1 MSTILWK
8 ENIEAGEPLARG
20 KDTMRKNILFTGRP
34 GVGKT
39 RVIMNLISGLE
50 GVGGFYTEEI
60 RQKGERKGF
69 RIVTLRGKKGILAHK
84 DLKSPYRV
92 GKYGVN
98 IEDLENIAGK
108 SILLALNDDKKK
120 IVLIDEIG
128 RMELYSPKFQQA
140 VIKAL
145 GSPKRV
151 IGTLQER
158 HNKFID
164 AIREREDVEIIE
176 VTLENR
182 NRLPKELKKKI
193 L

>member
-1 MSTILWK
+1 
-8 ENIEAGEPLARG
+8 
-20 KDTMRKNILFTGRP
+20 MRKNILFTGRP

>member
-1 MSTILWK
+1 MVAAPIGRSVILNEMK
-8 ENIEAGEPLARG
+8 
-20 KDTMRKNILFTGRP
+20 KNILFTGRP

-39 RVIMNLISGLE
+39 TVIMKLIGGLE
-50 GVGGFYTEEI
+50 GAGGFYTEEI
-60 RQKGERKGF
+60 RQRGERKGF

-84 DLKSPYRV
+84 DLNSSYRV

-108 SILLALNDDKKK
+108 SILLALDDAKKK
-120 IVLIDEIG
+120 IILIDEIG
-128 RMELYSPKFQQA
+128 RMELYSPKFQEA

-145 GSPKRV
+145 DSSKRV

-158 HNKFID
+158 HNKFTD
-164 AIREREDVEIIE
+164 AIREREDVELIE

-182 NRLPKELKKKI
+182 KRLIEELKKEI

>member
-1 MSTILWK
+1 
-8 ENIEAGEPLARG
+8 
-20 KDTMRKNILFTGRP
+20 MRKNILFTGRP

-50 GVGGFYTEEI
+50 GVGGFYTEEM

-92 GKYGVN
+92 GKYRVN

-145 GSPKRV
+145 GSSKRV

-182 NRLPKELKKKI
+182 NRLPKELKEKI

>member
-1 MSTILWK
+1 MK
-8 ENIEAGEPLARG
+8 
-20 KDTMRKNILFTGRP
+20 KNILFSGRP

-39 RVIMNLISGLE
+39 TVIMKLISGLE

-60 RQKGERKGF
+60 REKGERKGF

-98 IEDLENIAGK
+98 IEDLEDIAGR
-108 SILLALNDDKKK
+108 SILLALADDKKK
-120 IVLIDEIG
+120 LVLIDEIG
-128 RMELYSPKFQQA
+128 RMELYSPKFQEA

-145 GSPKRV
+145 DSSKRV

-158 HNKFID
+158 HNKFTD
-164 AIREREDVEIIE
+164 TIREREDVEIIE

-182 NRLPKELKKKI
+182 KELIENLREKI

>member
-1 MSTILWK
+1 MK
-8 ENIEAGEPLARG
+8 
-20 KDTMRKNILFTGRP
+20 KNILFTGRP

-39 RVIMNLISGLE
+39 TVIMKLISGLK

-60 RQKGERKGF
+60 RERGERKGF

-84 DLKSPYRV
+84 DLKAPYRV

-98 IEDLENIAGK
+98 IEDLENIAGR
-108 SILLALNDDKKK
+108 SILLALDNIDQK

-128 RMELYSPKFQQA
+128 RMELYSPKFQEA

-145 GSPKRV
+145 DSSKRV
-151 IGTLQER
+151 IGTLQQR
-158 HNKFID
+158 HNKFTD
-164 AIREREDVEIIE
+164 AVRERGDVEIVE

-182 NRLPKELKKKI
+182 KRLIEELREK
-193 L
+193 LLLTDW

>member
-1 MSTILWK
+1 
-8 ENIEAGEPLARG
+8 
-20 KDTMRKNILFTGRP
+20 MRKNILFTGRP

-50 GVGGFYTEEI
+50 GVGGFYTEEM

-98 IEDLENIAGK
+98 IEDLENIAGE
-108 SILLALNDDKKK
+108 SITLALNDDKKK

-140 VIKAL
+140 VIEAL
-145 GSPKRV
+145 SSSKRV
-151 IGTLQER
+151 IGTLQGR
-158 HNKFID
+158 HNKFTD

-182 NRLPKELKKKI
+182 NRLPKELKEKI

>member
-1 MSTILWK
+1 
-8 ENIEAGEPLARG
+8 
-20 KDTMRKNILFTGRP
+20 MRKNILFTGRP

-50 GVGGFYTEEI
+50 GVGGFYTEEM

-98 IEDLENIAGK
+98 IEDLENIAGE
-108 SILLALNDDKKK
+108 SITLALNDDKKK

-140 VIKAL
+140 VIEAL
-145 GSPKRV
+145 SSSKRV

-182 NRLPKELKKKI
+182 NRLPKELKEKI